1 MYDGDF
7 EDISEVDSKLIKL
20 VKFLD
25 GVIVIND
32 YNLNKV
38 FEF

>member
-7 EDISEVDSKLIKL
+7 EDIFEVDSKLIKL
-20 VKFLD
+20 VKLLD
-25 GVIVIND
+25 GVVVIND